1 MRHKFEEVTR
11 NTLKWNSFVPL
22 HDRTIEQ
29 IKGLFNMRD
38 IDFWKSY
45 LKKNKLLVN
54 S

>member
-11 NTLKWNSFVPL
+11 NTLKWNSFAPL